1 VIQTKIAL
9 SASVAV
15 LLTVNVTGVA
25 AANTDVKHV
34 ISPTSPFAVTAVLVD
49 VCWVTAT
56 SIVLVSFRLVVVYY
70 IS

>member
-34 ISPTSPFAVTAVLVD
+34 IKPTSPLAVTAVDVLVP
-49 VCWVTAT
+49 CVTAT
-56 SIVLVSFRLVVVYY
+56 SIVIFLLGCCLLH
-70 IS
+70 